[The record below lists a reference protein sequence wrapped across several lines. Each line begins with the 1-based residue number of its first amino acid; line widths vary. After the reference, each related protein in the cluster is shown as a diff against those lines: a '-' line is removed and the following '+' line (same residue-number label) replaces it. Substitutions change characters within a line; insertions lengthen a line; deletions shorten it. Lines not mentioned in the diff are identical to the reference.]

1 MKGLPRL
8 YVSHDGYVMN
18 KYWYMIRNPG
28 IRLWNLSSEDR
39 LRRVL
44 KGLGF
49 EYFLQDIQALPS
61 TGSILLVRGDYL
73 FDERILQVL
82 GNEQN
87 VIFRVTRNNQSIPVA
102 AHVQASLAPVVLDAL
117 THEQASLLPEECRM
131 MGLEDLSSGFSKRLK
146 KSNAP
151 YVLPIRSDNQGKL
164 EELLFSG
171 SYKGVTDLVTKF
183 LWPVPAKWVTHFCAN
198 HGIRPNHVTALSLIM
213 AVAAGVLFCG
223 AFMVGAF
230 PRLDHDVPRYGGWEI
245 SPGDHY
251 LQLVGKYI

>member
-1 MKGLPRL
+1 
-8 YVSHDGYVMN
+8 MN

-102 AHVQASLAPVVLDAL
+102 AHVQASLAPVVLDA
-117 THEQASLLPEECRM
+117 
-131 MGLEDLSSGFSKRLK
+131 
-146 KSNAP
+146 
-151 YVLPIRSDNQGKL
+151 
-164 EELLFSG
+164 
-171 SYKGVTDLVTKF
+171 
-183 LWPVPAKWVTHFCAN
+183 
-198 HGIRPNHVTALSLIM
+198 
-213 AVAAGVLFCG
+213 
-223 AFMVGAF
+223 
-230 PRLDHDVPRYGGWEI
+230 
-245 SPGDHY
+245 
-251 LQLVGKYI
+251 